1 MISFLRNEF
10 EVEVSPSTI
19 TRLLKAVDQSR
30 KAIGR
35 VAEQQDPNLRDLYLY
50 KLSDCRSYQMIF
62 IDESGCDKRTGHRRY
77 GWAKRGVRP
86 RRRARYNREQ
96 RFQVLAAYTQEGI
109 ELSRVF
115 PGSTT
120 TAVFEDFIDQLLHHC
135 GRWPEPKSVLVMDNA
150 SFHLSDMIE
159 QMCAE
164 AGVRLTFL
172 APYFR
177 PEPDRRVL
185 CRAEDVHAKGTTYH
199 VELYEND
206 FGAFVRHAVDIV
218 GARQASAEGHFRHS
232 RIYVKQSPETP

>member
-1 MISFLRNEF
+1 
-10 EVEVSPSTI
+10 
-19 TRLLKAVDQSR
+19 
-30 KAIGR
+30 
-35 VAEQQDPNLRDLYLY
+35 
-50 KLSDCRSYQMIF
+50 MIF

-172 APYFR
+172 APYT
-177 PEPDRRVL
+177 PDLNPIEEFFAELKTYMRKERRN
-185 CRAEDVHAKGTTYH
+185 H

-218 GARQASAEGHFRHS
+218 
-232 RIYVKQSPETP
+232 VLDKQVPKVISVTPGFMLSNLQKHHNMYCQTESK